1 MNFWQCPHMLGY
13 GCALGVSAGSSN
25 VAPSLI
31 QTICWNS
38 DGANESGIALVLFP
52 LTRGLFGCAAADL

>member
-1 MNFWQCPHMLGY
+1 MLGY

-25 VAPSLI
+25 VAPSMI

-38 DGANESGIALVLFP
+38 ARPGATVTVRAL
-52 LTRGLFGCAAADL
+52 